1 LPPNKDNANIK
12 SNINYDKYLGRYFQ
26 IYYNFSLNGYFLRD
40 LGNGLGTFIKIKDS
54 MLLKDNSLINIGDC
68 YIVINFDPPDIRTN
82 PATQMEDNFG
92 TVESHLQGINKT
104 LILKVHNEKND
115 NKTKMYSFEPSKGT
129 VRIGRR
135 KHGNDIEIDDPLAS
149 KTNCNIQY
157 KSKEGWVIRDGNEL
171 MSSTG
176 NKQTTHST
184 NGTWI
189 LAIEDFRIYDGM
201 IFKGHFNLFTCN
213 LKEIVKEE

>member
-1 LPPNKDNANIK
+1 MPPNKDNTNIK

-92 TVESHLQGINKT
+92 L
-104 LILKVHNEKND
+104 LKV
-115 NKTKMYSFEPSKGT
+115 
-129 VRIGRR
+129 
-135 KHGNDIEIDDPLAS
+135 
-149 KTNCNIQY
+149 
-157 KSKEGWVIRDGNEL
+157 
-171 MSSTG
+171 
-176 NKQTTHST
+176 
-184 NGTWI
+184 
-189 LAIEDFRIYDGM
+189 
-201 IFKGHFNLFTCN
+201 IFK
-213 LKEIVKEE
+213 E